1 MNTRNQHTGTRVCQP
16 CPIARRRRKTIARQ
30 TMGSVGMTGGFR
42 CAQQGVTMA

>member
-1 MNTRNQHTGTRVCQP
+1 MNTQHTGNTKMQP